1 MSRFPKQLIMLALA
15 ALMLLFAVPAIGQTS
30 DELERIREERR
41 ELQEELAE
49 KAKNVDVTLAEIND
63 LAEAL
68 EILEANVIAK
78 ELRVSDS
85 ERQLASTREQLVEA
99 RANVIEM
106 EAEILERNERLSAR
120 AVQSWLNQGTEPPL
134 LVESE
139 DPTQA
144 SRMQQ
149 LVGSVTG
156 TEADMANELRELN
169 EDLEVERAI
178 AGAAN
183 TEANTIQ
190 ARLRIELAGLEAAK
204 EAAQKLANEAEARLE
219 HLLSEQQS
227 LRSLDNDLADDLEI
241 ETERLREVLKRA
253 ASEGGPTAPVT
264 DRSEI
269 ERVNTHG
276 ATAPIYVH
284 LSIEPALRNMLQ
296 AAADDGILLGGG
308 GYRDSTKQVQL
319 RIANCGSSDYA
330 IWEMPPSRCSPP
342 TARPGRSLHERGLA
356 IDFTN
361 NGRAINTRTSSAY
374 KWLRDN
380 ARDYGFFNL
389 PSEPWHW
396 STTGG

>member
-1 MSRFPKQLIMLALA
+1 MSRFSKQLIVMALA
-15 ALMLLFAVPAIGQTS
+15 TMTLLFAMPAIGQTS
-30 DELERIREERR
+30 GELERIREERR

-49 KAKNVDVTLAEIND
+49 KAKGVDATLAEID
-63 LAEAL
+63 ELAEAL
-68 EILEANVIAK
+68 EVLQAHVIAK
-78 ELRVSDS
+78 ELRVKDS
-85 ERQLASTREQLVEA
+85 ERQLANTRTQLAQA
-99 RANVIEM
+99 RVNVIEM
-106 EAEILERNERLSAR
+106 EAEIAEREERLSAR

-149 LVGSVTG
+149 LVGTITG
-156 TEADMANELRELN
+156 TEADMANALRELN
-169 EDLEVERAI
+169 DDLEVERAI
-178 AGAAN
+178 SSAAN

-190 ARLRIELAGLEAAK
+190 ARVRIELIGLEEAR
-204 EAAQKLANEAEARLE
+204 EAAQKLANEAEERLE

-227 LRSLDNDLADDLEI
+227 LRSIDNRLAEELEV

-269 ERVNTHG
+269 IGVDTFG
-276 ATAPIYVH
+276 ATAAIYVH
-284 LSIEPALRNMLQ
+284 GSIALSLQNMLQ
-296 AAADDGILLGGG
+296 AAANDGILLGGG

-374 KWLRDN
+374 KWLRSN
-380 ARDYGFFNL
+380 AADYGLFNL